1 MSNFAEVIRDLS
13 GTVDGANTDF
23 TTSTPYVAGTIRVFV
38 NGILYSPSDTQWGY
52 TELDDTT
59 IRMTTAPLSGYTMQA
74 FYREQIAE
82 GSPFHPTGSYP

>member
-1 MSNFAEVIRDLS
+1 MSNFAEVIRDLA
-13 GTVDGANTDF
+13 GTVNGSNKDF

-38 NGILYSPSDTQWGY
+38 NGISYSPSDAQWGY
-52 TELDDTT
+52 SELDDTT
-59 IRMTTAPLSGYTMQA
+59 IRMTTAPLSGYIMQA